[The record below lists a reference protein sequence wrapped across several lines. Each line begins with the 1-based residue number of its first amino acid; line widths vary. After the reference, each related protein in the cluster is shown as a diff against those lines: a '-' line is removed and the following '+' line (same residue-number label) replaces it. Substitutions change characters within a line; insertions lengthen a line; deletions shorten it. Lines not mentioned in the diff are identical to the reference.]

1 MRAEFID
8 DEGADETS
16 TIDIS
21 NSADWF
27 SFKKEKEHEDPFAMG
42 LEDIKKLNGLGSTFR
57 RKVNRD
63 FSKAFVGTSGIGTQ
77 QNLMQQAISGYALFD
92 LVEPTYN
99 LDYLSK
105 IYEISTYNYAAINAK
120 VSNIVGLG
128 YVFAET
134 AKAKDAK
141 DEINDNKQLDRARAK
156 INRI

>member
-8 DEGADETS
+8 DDGDSLDS

-27 SFKKEKEHEDPFAMG
+27 SFTKEKEHDDPFSMG
-42 LEDIKKLNGLGSTFR
+42 LEEIKKLNGLGATFR

-63 FSKAFVGTSGIGTQ
+63 FSKSFVGTGGTGTQ

-105 IYEISTYNYAAINAK
+105 IYEVSTYNYAAINAK

-128 YVFAET
+128 YNFTET
-134 AKAKDAK
+134 AKAKDAM
-141 DEINDNKQLDRARAK
+141 DAIND
-156 INRI
+156 I

>member
-1 MRAEFID
+1 
-8 DEGADETS
+8 
-16 TIDIS
+16 
-21 NSADWF
+21 
-27 SFKKEKEHEDPFAMG
+27 MG

-105 IYEISTYNYAAINAK
+105 IYEMKERY
-120 VSNIVGLG
+120 GLG
-128 YVFAET
+128 ASV
-134 AKAKDAK
+134 
-141 DEINDNKQLDRARAK
+141 DRLIAALK
-156 INRI
+156 W